1 MFADYLMLAEM
12 ITQAPLRFN
21 SWRLGTKLTQKELNI
36 LKDGAKNH
44 FDKVLIVLRA
54 MPKYMI
60 LVIR

>member
-36 LKDGAKNH
+36 LKDGAKHH
-44 FDKVLIVLRA
+44 FDKVLVVLRA